1 MQMKSYQI
9 VNMASDLACLQY
21 TLHYNR
27 LNLFRLLLTHKNI
40 VLAYLLTSKAFDA
53 VNHELFFNKLSF
65 YGVLVMYMLYNIVN
79 NS

>member
-40 VLAYLLTSKAFDA
+40 VLAYLLTSKAF
-53 VNHELFFNKLSF
+53 NHELFLNKLSF